1 MRNVRFIRGAG
12 TLLSA
17 ILMVILFWGA
27 GRAQSNSYANMLNTT
42 MVASQSLFTAQTAVN
57 KQRESMAR
65 AAGVT
70 DYSYERQPAK
80 QYPITATDIRPLSP
94 PIIPDQFAD
103 AATGVDAATRET
115 MRRFFQQVLTSFESK
130 ARKNNLANA
139 FTWIS
144 EAALQVK
151 NGKQL
156 SDPEEARLIAY
167 FNNTLAA
174 SPSYYTINPRQQQ
187 MLYESL
193 IITGGI
199 ILFLD
204 DQGKKANNPQL
215 QKQAKEMSGAILK
228 NYLGI
233 DN

>member
-1 MRNVRFIRGAG
+1 MRDMKFVGRVQTVFF
-12 TLLSA
+12 
-17 ILMVILFWGA
+17 VILALAVFCGTE
-27 GRAQSNSYANMLNTT
+27 RAQPNSYASMLNTT

-57 KQRESMAR
+57 KQREIMAR

-70 DYSYERQPAK
+70 DYSYENQQPAK
-80 QYPITATDIRPLSP
+80 QFPITATDIRPLSP
-94 PIIPDQFAD
+94 PIIPDEFAN
-103 AATGVDAATRET
+103 AATGVDAATRES
-115 MRRFFQQVLTSFESK
+115 MRQLFQQTLTSFESQ

-193 IITGGI
+193 IVTGGI
-199 ILFLD
+199 IVFLD
-204 DQGKKANNPQL
+204 NQGKQTNNPQL
-215 QKQAKEMSGAILK
+215 RKQANEMSAAVLK
-228 NYLGI
+228 NFLGI
-233 DN
+233 Q

>member
-1 MRNVRFIRGAG
+1 MRDMKFAG
-12 TLLSA
+12 GVKA
-17 ILMVILFWGA
+17 VFFVILTLALCCGFA
-27 GRAQSNSYANMLNTT
+27 NAQSNSYANMLNTT

-57 KQRESMAR
+57 KQRESMAQ

-94 PIIPDQFAD
+94 PIIPGQFAD
-103 AATGVDAATRET
+103 SATGVDAATRET
-115 MRRFFQQVLTSFESK
+115 MRQFFQQTLTSFESQ

-144 EAALQVK
+144 EAALKVK

-199 ILFLD
+199 IVFLD
-204 DQGKKANNPQL
+204 DQGKQTNNREL
-215 QKQAKEMSGAILK
+215 QKQAKEMSSAVLK
-228 NYLGI
+228 NFLGI
-233 DN
+233 NN